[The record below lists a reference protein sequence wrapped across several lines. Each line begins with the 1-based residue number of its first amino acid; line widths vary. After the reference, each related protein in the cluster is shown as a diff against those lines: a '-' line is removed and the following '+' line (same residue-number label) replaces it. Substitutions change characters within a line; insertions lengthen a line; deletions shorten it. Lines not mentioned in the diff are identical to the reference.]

1 MNLIEMEKVT
11 LPSSVDIVECL
22 VAVQILQFANE
33 CAFCLSPLWSRRMIL
48 SVGLESAHFT
58 KSIVDNGKS

>member
-1 MNLIEMEKVT
+1 MEKVT

-33 CAFCLSPLWSRRMIL
+33 CAFCLFPLWSRMIL
-48 SVGLESAHFT
+48 SVCLESAHFT
-58 KSIVDNGKS
+58 ESIVDNGKS